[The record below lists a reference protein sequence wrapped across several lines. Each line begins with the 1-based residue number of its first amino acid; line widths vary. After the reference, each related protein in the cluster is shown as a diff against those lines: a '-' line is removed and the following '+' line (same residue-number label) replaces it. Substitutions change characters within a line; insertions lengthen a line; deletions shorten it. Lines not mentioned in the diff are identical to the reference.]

1 MVDPVQSPLQGQPMN
16 AVRPYHTPPPNTRQ
30 RRLQQMPTLSMVEIA
45 VELEKR
51 VGAEH
56 HVWGQIDA
64 GCTIRLGDYRDP
76 MV

>member
-1 MVDPVQSPLQGQPMN
+1 
-16 AVRPYHTPPPNTRQ
+16 
-30 RRLQQMPTLSMVEIA
+30 MPTLSMVEIA